1 MKQKILKK
9 SVAGTSLLGALLLF
23 SCEKPTENSASSAN
37 AGKNSSAESSPN
49 SSPSPRADLPVKK
62 LEVTGDD
69 EMKFNVEKLEAQA
82 RQSIELTFK
91 NVGTMPK
98 QSMGHNWSLLVKD
111 ANAQELLE
119 AGFASASNDYVA
131 SKDEDQ
137 VIARTKILGP
147 GETETITFTAPASPG
162 SYEYICTFPG
172 HFMGGMKG
180 TLQITE

>member
-1 MKQKILKK
+1 MKKTVFMK
-9 SVAGTSLLGALLLF
+9 SISCSILLGTAFLT
-23 SCEKPTENSASSAN
+23 SCDNPEEASQGAANAEPNASSGSAAKPTNT
-37 AGKNSSAESSPN
+37 
-49 SSPSPRADLPVKK
+49 PREDLALKE
-62 LEVTGDD
+62 LEVTGND
-69 EMKFNVEKLEAQA
+69 EMKFNVEKLEAQV
-82 RQSIELTFK
+82 RQQVELTFK

-98 QSMGHNWSLLVKD
+98 QSMGHNWCLLVKD
-111 ANAQELLE
+111 ANSQELLE

-131 SKDEDQ
+131 SDDEDQ

-172 HFMGGMKG
+172 HFMAGMKG